1 MFNFSKKSKKD
12 AKASSIR
19 KDQSVPSHLSS
30 LDFKSNTSIDKL
42 DPEEIKKLSKPDF
55 QDLRPKLV
63 GSNIKGD
70 DNVNNMDDM
79 ELIKEERKL
88 KQDLAHTDQMIKINE
103 QNIKDS
109 QIKKDVDLI
118 PQKMQGFSGISLD
131 KTTDVNKIR
140 DMNNKNS
147 LNCRFLNSKKCH
159 PQFPNFAGAS
169 INLGENA
176 TISCDGVD
184 EQKQAE
190 LVCSISKGK
199 ITNIYVINKG
209 LGYTK
214 KPKISIVGGGGKN
227 VVLDPIISNSKI
239 KGVTV
244 INGGE
249 GFHETPILQ
258 VDPPSLSNACYLCCK

>member
-1 MFNFSKKSKKD
+1 MFNFNKKSKKNT
-12 AKASSIR
+12 KASSIR
-19 KDQSVPSHLSS
+19 RDQTNPPQLSS
-30 LDFKSNTSIDKL
+30 LDFKSNTSIDNM
-42 DPEEIKKLSKPDF
+42 DPEEIKKLNRADF
-55 QDLRPKLV
+55 QDYRPKIV
-63 GSNIKGD
+63 GSKIKGD
-70 DNVNNMDDM
+70 ENVNNMDDM
-79 ELIKEERKL
+79 ELLKEERRL
-88 KQDLAHTDQMIKINE
+88 KQDLAHTDQMIKINN

-109 QIKKDVDLI
+109 NIKKDVDLI

-131 KTTDVNKIR
+131 KPTDVNEIKDI
-140 DMNNKNS
+140 NNKNS
-147 LNCRFLNSKKCH
+147 LKCRFLNSKKCH
-159 PQFPNFAGAS
+159 PEFPNFAGAS

-176 TISCDGVD
+176 TMSCDGVD

-214 KPKISIVGGGGKN
+214 KPKINIVGGGGKN
-227 VVLDPIISNSKI
+227 VVLDPIISNGKI